1 MTFSDT
7 GHHSQIEPSPEEMLR
22 ISREISLKF
31 SPNAV
36 SITDTDSFPADVRID
51 SNVPKSAKDNANAGL
66 YPADS
71 CYGGFSPKELQE
83 ISEEISRH
91 FAPQASAVVPELFL
105 LPVDPHHLYAYW
117 DIGEDDIL
125 NPLTLRIYWRP
136 DANPDIISS
145 NVWFDVAADNPEARQ
160 KIRLPIDDTAYSAV
174 LGKLNPDHSLEIF
187 ASSNIIRV
195 PPAPGRTRMAPF
207 RHTQQQPL
215 PERDS
220 QTVPDQK
227 QMVHVERTFFENA
240 IFAPEMQGTLHE
252 KPKEGAHFPE
262 PGWFVKLHFGHQADH
277 AGDTDEIDSEL
288 MDIFK
293 TKGIFVELIPEGG
306 FIEPS
311 FVQGKNASGRG
322 I

>member
-7 GHHSQIEPSPEEMLR
+7 EHHSQIEPSAEEMLR
-22 ISREISLKF
+22 ISEEISLKF
-31 SPNAV
+31 SPSAV
-36 SITDTDSFPADVRID
+36 SIADMDSFSADDRIGTNLPQTTED
-51 SNVPKSAKDNANAGL
+51 IADDYSI
-66 YPADS
+66 DS

-83 ISEEISRH
+83 IGEEISRN
-91 FAPQASAVVPELFL
+91 FAPQPSAVVPELFL

-117 DIGEDDIL
+117 ETGEDDIL

-145 NVWFDVAADNPEARQ
+145 NVWFDIAADNPGDRR

-174 LGKLNPDHSLEIF
+174 LGKLNPDSSFEVL
-187 ASSNIIRV
+187 ASSNIIQV
-195 PPAPGRTRMAPF
+195 PPAPGRTRIAPF
-207 RHTQQQPL
+207 RRNQEQLLLVSDTPAVVDRTQAIHEEKP
-215 PERDS
+215 
-220 QTVPDQK
+220 
-227 QMVHVERTFFENA
+227 FFENP
-240 IFAPEMQGTLHE
+240 IFAPEMKGILYE

-262 PGWFVKLHFGHQADH
+262 PGWFVKLHFGHQTEL
-277 AGDTDEIDSEL
+277 AGDTEIESEL

-306 FIEPS
+306 FIEASP
-311 FVQGKNASGRG
+311 VLGKNASGQG